1 MNVRLFSSDL
11 RVFITMVH
19 FLGLHLSIH
28 GLPTYSSCTSQP
40 VCLYYSFTWHACVT
54 SAFGF
59 ALSLF
64 LRPFHP
70 WSTNVTPP
78 WLAWVGL
85 RIPTVDPLPQLL
97 AQIQAARL
105 RNYVIL
111 LPPLLRPRPLSAP
124 LEANTISNDLGTTS
138 HTDTYSA
145 PALPDVPFPTEP
157 NPTYN
162 FFHRSHFSSRVV
174 HQIHF
179 KIITHS
185 NNTRELFIEEIP
197 TSGLSKGRDPEHYFY
212 GLSGNWEWSLRT
224 ADYWRHHFEIPLV
237 HGHHPFHNVPIETT
251 SPTEA
256 PRLTTKIQEL
266 AKQLS
271 ATLTAAMASGEIND
285 TWRMVEG
292 MSFRE
297 AIQILQLEANFPSE

>member
-1 MNVRLFSSDL
+1 MCS
-11 RVFITMVH
+11 
-19 FLGLHLSIH
+19 
-28 GLPTYSSCTSQP
+28 
-40 VCLYYSFTWHACVT
+40 

-59 ALSLF
+59 VLSLF

-70 WSTNVTPP
+70 WSINVTQL

-85 RIPTVDPLPQLL
+85 RIRTVDPLPQRLP
-97 AQIQAARL
+97 QSQAARL
-105 RNYVIL
+105 WNYVIL
-111 LPPLLRPRPLSAP
+111 LPPLLRPRPLRH
-124 LEANTISNDLGTTS
+124 LW
-138 HTDTYSA
+138 
-145 PALPDVPFPTEP
+145 
-157 NPTYN
+157 
-162 FFHRSHFSSRVV
+162 RSHFSSRVV

-197 TSGLSKGRDPEHYFY
+197 TSGLSKCCDPEHYFY

-251 SPTEA
+251 SPPEA

-271 ATLTAAMASGEIND
+271 DTLTAAMASGEIND
-285 TWRMVEG
+285 TWRTVEG

>member
-1 MNVRLFSSDL
+1 MTQL
-11 RVFITMVH
+11 
-19 FLGLHLSIH
+19 
-28 GLPTYSSCTSQP
+28 
-40 VCLYYSFTWHACVT
+40 
-54 SAFGF
+54 
-59 ALSLF
+59 
-64 LRPFHP
+64 
-70 WSTNVTPP
+70 

-97 AQIQAARL
+97 PQSQAARL

-111 LPPLLRPRPLSAP
+111 LPPLLRPRPLRHLWKP
-124 LEANTISNDLGTTS
+124 ILHPTTS
-138 HTDTYSA
+138 ELRPKPIRTQPLHFLMYLSRQSQVLPTTSSIVLTSHHEWSTRSISRSLRTPTTPGSYSSKR
-145 PALPDVPFPTEP
+145 FPPRGSP
-157 NPTYN
+157 N
-162 FFHRSHFSSRVV
+162 V
-174 HQIHF
+174 
-179 KIITHS
+179 
-185 NNTRELFIEEIP
+185 
-197 TSGLSKGRDPEHYFY
+197 DPEHYFY

-251 SPTEA
+251 SPAEA

-271 ATLTAAMASGEIND
+271 DTLTAAMASGEIND
-285 TWRMVEG
+285 TWRTVEG

>member
-1 MNVRLFSSDL
+1 MEHKRDATVA
-11 RVFITMVH
+11 
-19 FLGLHLSIH
+19 G
-28 GLPTYSSCTSQP
+28 
-40 VCLYYSFTWHACVT
+40 
-54 SAFGF
+54 
-59 ALSLF
+59 
-64 LRPFHP
+64 
-70 WSTNVTPP
+70 
-78 WLAWVGL
+78 LAWPSNPNRGPATTAPEPESGG
-85 RIPTVDPLPQLL
+85 PTSELCHPVAPDPTTSTT
-97 AQIQAARL
+97 
-105 RNYVIL
+105 
-111 LPPLLRPRPLSAP
+111 SAP
-124 LEANTISNDLGTTS
+124 LTANTTTNDIGTTS
-138 HTDTYSA
+138 PNDTYSG

-157 NPTYN
+157 SPTYN
-162 FFHRSHFSSRVV
+162 FFHRAHFSSRVV

-197 TSGLSKGRDPEHYFY
+197 MSGLSKCRDPEHYFY

-271 ATLTAAMASGEIND
+271 ATLTEAMASGQIND

-292 MSFRE
+292 MSFRD
-297 AIQILQLEANFPSE
+297 AIQILQLDANFPSE